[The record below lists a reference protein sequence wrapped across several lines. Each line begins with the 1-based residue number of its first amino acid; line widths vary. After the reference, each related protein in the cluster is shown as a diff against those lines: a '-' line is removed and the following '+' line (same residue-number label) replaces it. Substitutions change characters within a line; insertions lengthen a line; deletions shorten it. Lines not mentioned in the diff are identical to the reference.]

1 MKNKVSVVILFSL
14 LLLMSILPLAPARI
28 SASDETIVVDY
39 FANVTDGGPVFNDYI
54 FLGLLNG
61 NFSRS
66 AIKFTVP
73 NDVSEAILK
82 FNSWDFY
89 IDNDLSTMIVQ
100 LGTDNWTTGQ
110 FPNVVTPEKKVTIT
124 KAALAATE
132 QQINEYDS
140 VYSIDVTSLL
150 TPSNIG
156 ADRVVTFILSGTYP
170 SSFANIEIFNPRLD
184 VTYGSPNVA
193 PVVSAIGTQSV
204 NEGSLLSVQ
213 VVANDANGDTL
224 TYSLVDP
231 PQGAAINSSG
241 LFTWTPSETQDG
253 SHTITVRVTDGKSDP
268 VERQFTVTVSE
279 VNVKPVLGA
288 LANREIDEETLLSF
302 TATASD
308 SDRVGAGQVP
318 NTLTFSLAGT
328 VPTGASITSAGAFT
342 WTPTEA
348 QGPGSYTITIR
359 VSDGALY
366 DEKSFTVT
374 VNEVNK
380 PPVITPIIDQTVDEL
395 DTLSVN
401 VLATDSEAMPL
412 SYSLVDPPDGANI
425 SNSGEFTWTPD
436 EDQDGT
442 YTITVRVSDGTN
454 NTEEQFQVTVDE
466 VNEAPVLDPIGDRSI
481 DEETE
486 LTIIAKGTDDD
497 VVNNVP
503 NTLTYSLEGSKPA
516 GAQID
521 EDSGVFTWTPTEAQ
535 GPGSYS
541 ITIRVSDE
549 DGAYDE
555 ETIDITVNET
565 NAPPALNLIGDQTI
579 DELDTLTFTVT
590 ASDQDPA
597 PELTYSL
604 DGAPTGATIDPET
617 GVFTWTPTEAQ
628 GPNSY
633 TFNIVVT
640 DEEDASDEQ
649 EITVTVNEVNVAPV
663 LEELDDELVVNEGSL
678 LTFTAEASDV
688 DLPENEL
695 TFSLDGAPTGAT
707 IDPETGVFRWTPSE
721 DQGPASYTFN
731 VVVTDDKN
739 ATDEQEITV
748 TVNEVNVAPVLEE
761 LDDELV
767 VNEGSLLTFTAE
779 ATDVD
784 LPENELTFSLDGAP
798 TGATIDPETGVFTWT
813 PSESQGPNSYTF
825 NVVVTDE
832 DDATDEQEI
841 TVTVNEVNVAPVLD
855 QIDDELEVNE
865 GSLLTF
871 IATATDVDLPENKL
885 TFSLDGAPAGAS
897 IHPETGVFTWTPSE
911 NQGPGTYT
919 FEFVVTD
926 EDGAA
931 DEQELTVTVN
941 EVNVAP
947 VLAELDEELEVNEG
961 SLLTFIASATDV
973 DLPENELTFSLDGAP
988 TGASIHP
995 ETGVFTW
1002 TPSENQG
1009 PDSYTFNV
1017 VVTDEDGATDEQEIT
1032 VTVNEV
1038 NVAPVL
1044 AELED
1049 ELEVNEGNLLTFT
1062 ASATDV
1068 DLPENELTFSLDG
1081 APTGASID
1089 PETGVFRWTPS
1100 EDQGPDSY
1108 SFNVVVTDE
1117 DGASDEQEITVTV
1130 NEVNVAPVL
1139 AELDD
1144 EQEVNEGSLLTFT
1157 VTATDVDLPENE
1169 LIFSLDG
1176 APTGASIDEETGV
1189 FTWTPTE
1196 AQGAGDYTFNVV
1208 VSDGTT
1214 SVQQAVKVTVNEVN
1228 EAPLLAAIADQEI
1241 DEEGLFT
1248 FIATASDVDLPANT
1262 LTFNLVDAPEG
1273 AQLNE
1278 ETGEFTWTPTEE
1290 QGPGSYTFK
1299 VVVSD
1304 GALSDEQEVTLTVRE
1319 VNVAPELGVIAN
1331 RTLSQ
1336 GSMLKFTATATDAD
1350 VPSNTLTY
1358 SLIDAPEGAA
1368 IDSETGEFT
1377 WRPAAN
1383 QASKTF
1389 TFKVQ
1394 VSDGELTDEQE
1405 VTVRVYA
1412 AYTPI
1417 EEQILVEVLVNGKFQ
1432 SIGTA
1437 SVSEVNGQRVVTITV
1452 DEQKLDQQL
1461 AAEGDNPVV
1470 TIVVNTND
1478 SDVVVGQLSGS
1489 IIEKLDNRNA
1499 VIVIQANG
1507 ASYTLPSKQL
1517 NLTAVTSKLGSNINL
1532 KDVSFKIE
1540 IAKPGKEVREAVEQA
1555 VTDKGLTLAMEP
1567 LSFTV
1572 TATYGGKTVD
1582 ITSFNV
1588 YIERKVTLPAGVD
1601 PSRITTAVVVEEDGT
1616 IRHVPTRIISQNN
1629 VHYAVISSLTNSTY
1643 ALVWN
1648 PVKFID
1654 VENHWAK
1661 NAVNNMGS
1669 RLIVNGSG
1677 NGLYQPDQDITRA
1690 EFAAIVVRG
1699 LGLRVVTSERSFSDV
1714 SAKDWYYAFIQTA
1727 YEYGLINGFEDGT
1740 IRPNDHI
1747 TREQAMLIISKA
1759 MKITQLQGAGNAQV
1773 SDIVNGF
1780 ADAGI
1785 VSSWAIDGVADSV
1798 SAGIITGRNNLWLAP
1813 KENITRAEVAM
1824 ILQRLLQKSEL
1835 ID

>member
-721 DQGPASYTFN
+721 A
-731 VVVTDDKN
+731 
-739 ATDEQEITV
+739 
-748 TVNEVNVAPVLEE
+748 
-761 LDDELV
+761 
-767 VNEGSLLTFTAE
+767 
-779 ATDVD
+779 
-784 LPENELTFSLDGAP
+784 
-798 TGATIDPETGVFTWT
+798 
-813 PSESQGPNSYTF
+813 QGPNSYTF
-825 NVVVTDE
+825 NVVVTDDKNE
-832 DDATDEQEI
+832 TDEQEI

-947 VLAELDEELEVNEG
+947 VLAELDDELEVNEG
-961 SLLTFIASATDV
+961 SLLTFTATATDV